1 MSAHPANA
9 ASAASAASGETPIRV
24 AHIATSDASL
34 RYLLLNQLEHYREA
48 GYEVIGI
55 SRSGPDVEALEAA
68 GIRFIEAPLSRS
80 IGPLGDLVA
89 LWRLYRILAK
99 ERLTVVHTHTPKA
112 GLLGQYAALFAR
124 VPLRVHTIHGLY
136 FPGFMKPETRFLYVL
151 LERVTMRFS
160 RHNFSQNP
168 EDVPVAVAERICRAD
183 RIEQVG
189 NGIDLRRFEAS
200 KFPPEQRL
208 KTRESLGLAPDH
220 IVVGMVARLVEEKGW
235 LEMLRAA
242 AILKAK
248 DSRVRFV
255 FVGGFEPTKKDA
267 IRAEALRE
275 HGIDDVAQFLGHR
288 TDVPELYAAMDIF
301 ALPSHREGFPRAPME
316 ASALGIPCVVTDVR
330 GCRQTVDDGVTGFVV
345 RVRSPQLLAAAI
357 DKLVQSEPLRRE
369 LGAGARKKAVAEF
382 DERAVITRILAAY
395 DRLIDALPAAP
406 DAKAAKAAKAT

>member
-1 MSAHPANA
+1 MSPATTPTHAAGANA
-9 ASAASAASGETPIRV
+9 NKKARFPPIRV
-24 AHIATSDASL
+24 AHIATTDASL

-55 SRSGPDVEALEAA
+55 SRSGDDVAALKAA
-68 GIRFIEAPLSRS
+68 GIRFIEAPLSRN
-80 IGPLGDLVA
+80 IGPFGDLVA
-89 LWRLYRILAK
+89 LYRLFRILQK

-136 FPGFMKPETRFLYVL
+136 FPGFMKPQTRFLYVL

-168 EDVPVAVAERICRAD
+168 EDIPVAISERICRAD

-189 NGIDLRRFEAS
+189 NGIDLRRFEAA
-200 KFPPEQRL
+200 RHTDDRRA
-208 KTRESLGLAPDH
+208 KTRQALGLSPEH

-242 AILKAK
+242 TILKAK
-248 DSRVRFV
+248 DARVRFL

-288 TDVPELYAAMDIF
+288 TDVHDLYGAMDVF

-316 ASALGIPCVVTDVR
+316 ASAMGIPCVVTDVR

-345 RVRSPQLLAAAI
+345 PVRSPELLAEAI
-357 DKLVQSEPLRRE
+357 DKLVQSATLRRT
-369 LGAGARKKAVAEF
+369 LGAGARQKAIAEF
-382 DERAVITRILAAY
+382 DERAVIGRILAAY
-395 DRLIDALPAAP
+395 ERLLDTLPGGKVGRRSA
-406 DAKAAKAAKAT
+406 

>member
-1 MSAHPANA
+1 MPAVIGKRA
-9 ASAASAASGETPIRV
+9 RERAGQAPIRV

-34 RYLLLNQLEHYREA
+34 RYLLLNQLAHYREA
-48 GYEVIGI
+48 GYEVIAI
-55 SRSGPDVEALEAA
+55 SRAGADVAALEAA

-89 LWRLYRILAK
+89 LYRLFRILQK
-99 ERLTVVHTHTPKA
+99 EHLTVVHTHTPKA

-136 FPGFMKPETRFLYVL
+136 FPGFMKPEARFLYVL
-151 LERVTMRFS
+151 LERATMRFS
-160 RHNFSQNP
+160 RLNFSQNP
-168 EDVPVAVAERICRAD
+168 EDVPVAIAEHICRAD

-200 KFPPEQRL
+200 LHTPEQRA
-208 KTRESLGLAPDH
+208 KTRASLGLSKEH

-235 LEMLRAA
+235 LEMLGAA

-248 DSRVRFV
+248 DARVRFL
-255 FVGGFEPTKKDA
+255 FIGGFEPAKKDA

-288 TDVPELYAAMDIF
+288 TDVPELYAAMDI
-301 ALPSHREGFPRAPME
+301 ATLPSHREGFPRAPME
-316 ASALGIPCVVTDVR
+316 ASAMGRPCVVTDVR

-345 RVRSPQLLAAAI
+345 PARSPERLAEAI
-357 DKLVQSEPLRRE
+357 DKLVQSEPLRRSM
-369 LGAGARKKAVAEF
+369 GAAARKKAVAEF
-382 DERAVITRILAAY
+382 DERTVITRILAAY
-395 DRLIDALPAAP
+395 DRLLEALPE
-406 DAKAAKAAKAT
+406 AAKAKVRRAP

>member
-1 MSAHPANA
+1 MTSGSATLPFPFAA
-9 ASAASAASGETPIRV
+9 ASSSARQAPIRV

-34 RYLLLNQLEHYREA
+34 RYLLLNQLAHYQEA

-55 SRSGPDVEALEAA
+55 SRSGPDVAALEAA

-80 IGPLGDLVA
+80 IGPMGDLVA
-89 LWRLYRILAK
+89 LYRLFRILQK
-99 ERLTVVHTHTPKA
+99 EDLTVVHTHTPKA

-136 FPGFMKPETRFLYVL
+136 FPGFMKPQMRFLYVL
-151 LERVTMRFS
+151 LERATMQFS
-160 RHNFSQNP
+160 QLNFSQNP
-168 EDVPVAVAERICRAD
+168 EDVPVAIAEHICRAD

-200 KFPPEQRL
+200 LYSAEQRRQ
-208 KTRESLGLAPDH
+208 TRAELGLTPEH
-220 IVVGMVARLVEEKGW
+220 IVIGMVARLVEEKGW

-248 DSRVRFV
+248 DPRVRFV
-255 FVGGFEPTKKDA
+255 FIGGFEPAKRDA

-288 TDVPELYAAMDIF
+288 TDVHRLYTAMDIF
-301 ALPSHREGFPRAPME
+301 SLPSHREGFPRAPME
-316 ASALGIPCVVTDVR
+316 ASAMGIPCVVTDVR

-345 RVRSPQLLAAAI
+345 PARAPDALAAALL
-357 DKLVQSEPLRRE
+357 KLVDSETLRRT

-382 DERAVITRILAAY
+382 DERTVITRILAAY
-395 DRLIDALPAAP
+395 DRLLEGLPRKVREKARAAR
-406 DAKAAKAAKAT
+406 

>member
-1 MSAHPANA
+1 MTSATTTLPFPGALAKA
-9 ASAASAASGETPIRV
+9 ATRDQPVRV

-34 RYLLLNQLEHYREA
+34 RYLLLNQLAHYQAA

-55 SRSGPDVEALEAA
+55 SRSGPDVPALEAA

-80 IGPLGDLVA
+80 IGPMGDLVA
-89 LWRLYRILAK
+89 LYRLFRILQK
-99 ERLTVVHTHTPKA
+99 EDLTVVHTHTPKA

-136 FPGFMKPETRFLYVL
+136 FPGFMKPQMRFLYVL
-151 LERVTMRFS
+151 LERATMQFS
-160 RHNFSQNP
+160 RLNFSQNP
-168 EDVPVAVAERICRAD
+168 EDVPVAIAEHICKAD

-200 KFPPEQRL
+200 EHSAAQRAQ
-208 KTRESLGLAPDH
+208 TRAELGLAPEH
-220 IVVGMVARLVEEKGW
+220 VVIGMVARLVEEKGW

-242 AILKAK
+242 AILKAQ

-255 FVGGFEPTKKDA
+255 FIGGFEPGKKDA

-288 TDVPELYAAMDIF
+288 TDVPQLYAAMDIF

-316 ASALGIPCVVTDVR
+316 ASAMGIPCVVTDVR

-345 RVRSPQLLAAAI
+345 PARAPELLAAAL
-357 DKLVQSEPLRRE
+357 DKLVRSETLRRT
-369 LGAGARKKAVAEF
+369 LGAGARRKAVAEF
-382 DERAVITRILAAY
+382 DENTVITRILAAY
-395 DRLIDALPAAP
+395 DRLLEGLPV
-406 DAKAAKAAKAT
+406 AKRKNKARAR

>member
-1 MSAHPANA
+1 MGAKAGPRAGQA
-9 ASAASAASGETPIRV
+9 PIRV

-55 SRSGPDVEALEAA
+55 SRSGADVAALEAA

-89 LWRLYRILAK
+89 LYRLFRILRK
-99 ERLTVVHTHTPKA
+99 EDLTVVHTHTPKA

-151 LERVTMRFS
+151 LERATMRFS
-160 RHNFSQNP
+160 RLNFSQNP
-168 EDVPVAVAERICRAD
+168 EDVPVAIAEHICRAD

-200 KFPPEQRL
+200 RFTPEQRA
-208 KTRESLGLAPDH
+208 KTRQSLGLSPEH
-220 IVVGMVARLVEEKGW
+220 IVVGVVARLVEEKGW

-248 DSRVRFV
+248 DARVRFL
-255 FVGGFEPTKKDA
+255 FIGGFEPTKKDA
-267 IRAEALRE
+267 IRAEALAE
-275 HGIDDVAQFLGHR
+275 YGIEDVAQFLGHR
-288 TDVPELYAAMDIF
+288 TDVPELYAAMDIS

-316 ASALGIPCVVTDVR
+316 ASAMGLPCVVTDVR

-345 RVRSPQLLAAAI
+345 PVRSPELLAEAI
-357 DKLVQSEPLRRE
+357 YKLVESEPLRRS

-382 DERAVITRILAAY
+382 DERTVITRILAAY
-395 DRLIDALPAAP
+395 DRLLEGLPRPPRGKRAA
-406 DAKAAKAAKAT
+406 

>member
-1 MSAHPANA
+1 LSAVTTTTPVANPK
-9 ASAASAASGETPIRV
+9 ASTKANRPPVRV

-55 SRSGPDVEALEAA
+55 SRSGDDVAALEAA

-89 LWRLYRILAK
+89 LYRLFRILQK

-136 FPGFMKPETRFLYVL
+136 FPGFMKPEARFLYVL

-160 RHNFSQNP
+160 RLNFSQNP
-168 EDVPVAVAERICRAD
+168 EDIPVAIAEHICRAD

-189 NGIDLRRFEAS
+189 NGIDLRRFES
-200 KFPPEQRL
+200 SRFTPEHRA
-208 KTRESLGLAPDH
+208 KTRAALGLSSEH

-248 DSRVRFV
+248 DARVRFV
-255 FVGGFEPTKKDA
+255 FVGGFEPAKKDA

-288 TDVPELYAAMDIF
+288 TDVHDLYAAMDVF

-316 ASALGIPCVVTDVR
+316 ASAMGIPCVVTDVR

-345 RVRSPQLLAAAI
+345 PVRSPELLAEAI
-357 DKLVQSEPLRRE
+357 DKLVQSEPLRRT

-382 DERAVITRILAAY
+382 DERTVITRILAAY
-395 DRLIDALPAAP
+395 DRLIDALPPGKSGRTAP
-406 DAKAAKAAKAT
+406 